1 MRAHTKQEPDFI
13 LFTDASGHWGCGAVQ
28 SKSWFQYA
36 WAAMWQSFPIATK
49 EMLPIVMALAV
60 WGRKWSRSH
69 LGKMWQHGSC
79 KYLTIPDKQRFN
91 YHALRSLHFL
101 TAHWDIKLWAEHL
114 PGKQNTAAD
123 ALSRNLLQVFR
134 NHVLDAEQQ
143 STLIPM
149 VLVELLVLQ
158 QLDWSPPSWSD
169 KFKILSMV
177 V

>member
-1 MRAHTKQEPDFI
+1 M
-13 LFTDASGHWGCGAVQ
+13 
-28 SKSWFQYA
+28 
-36 WAAMWQSFPIATK
+36 
-49 EMLPIVMALAV
+49 
-60 WGRKWSRSH
+60 H
-69 LGKMWQHGSC
+69 LV
-79 KYLTIPDKQRFN
+79 
-91 YHALRSLHFL
+91 RSLHFL
-101 TAHWDIKLWAEHL
+101 TAHWDIKLWVEHL

-149 VLVELLVLQ
+149 VLVKLLDLQ

-169 KFKILSMV
+169 KFKFLSMV